1 MATVSF
7 EWPYTELRRGSYP
20 YIPLRLA
27 RGSVCTPVLNGLM
40 DSGSD
45 IIVVPKAIATYL
57 GLEDGKVTT
66 AMDTAGGRI
75 KAHRSHVDIEL
86 LCKGNVIGFRDVEVA
101 VVDMKTMPVLIG
113 RHPVFSTFDVLFQ
126 ERKGVFSLFGTR

>member
-1 MATVSF
+1 MTVTF

-20 YIPLRLA
+20 YIPIRLA
-27 RGSVCTPVLNGLM
+27 SGSVRTPVLNGLI

-45 IIVVPKAIATYL
+45 LIVIPEAIATYL
-57 GLEDGKVTT
+57 GLKDGDITT

-75 KAHRSHVDIEL
+75 KARRGHVDVEL
-86 LCKGNVIGFRDVEVA
+86 LCKGKAIGFRDVEVA

-113 RHPVFSTFDVLFQ
+113 RHPVFTTFDVLFQ
-126 ERKGVFSLFGTR
+126 ERKGVFSLSGTR